1 MKTAPG
7 PLAKADLLLGCT
19 KEKKADGIEWDYTE
33 QSFYIFAVKSSCEGC
48 GYSTA
53 VLLQAVT
60 YYQKIAWLYLVSV
73 SINKIHHTVSVCIV
87 KFSDFF
93 TFLSSNDKIESN
105 TQKSFQQYTIK
116 QYDKVLQMQK
126 CFILH

>member
-7 PLAKADLLLGCT
+7 PLAKADLVLGCT
-19 KEKKADGIEWDYTE
+19 KEKKADGIAWDYIE

-60 YYQKIAWLYLVSV
+60 YYQKITWLHLVSV
-73 SINKIHHTVSVCIV
+73 SINKIHHTVSV
-87 KFSDFF
+87 
-93 TFLSSNDKIESN
+93 LLH
-105 TQKSFQQYTIK
+105 FQIS
-116 QYDKVLQMQK
+116 
-126 CFILH
+126 LHF